1 MANKTYEGTAYKQSR
16 AAGAPWIISFVSS
29 AEDLLVWAGIPRRA
43 TSGLVGFQRALD
55 EPRVEKAKVF
65 FNTNLNQSPTA
76 LVVGVHPQSD
86 PNRLVNLEFLEGDA
100 NSNVRRCRLVI
111 DFAAGDLPIEA
122 AVAQVKAQIVT
133 RLGTGS
139 AALGSDADADG
150 EIVESDA
157 SDQVEILAGDP
168 GVASV
173 LDVQDVDP
181 DEQDDEIELGRSVLR
196 DLLANLGDEQWTV
209 EHAEDI
215 RDLAKPA
222 TIIDGQH
229 RVVGA
234 QLCERNIP
242 FAVCAIFDCSWPEQV
257 FQFTVVNYTA
267 KGIPDQFITANA
279 ALSLTKDELNALQSR
294 LVQAGVKVIEYELM
308 KVVEFDPRSPFHGLV
323 NLSEKSDP
331 NKIGYNTMVRV
342 ARRWYDAKHPAF
354 LNLLPQLYP
363 DMPGK
368 KNKAKRLD
376 RWKREDWGEFFI
388 DFWRVIH
395 GMYQPYGSHEA
406 GHSLWDVGHSNLIV
420 AIVLY
425 ELQEAFL
432 KNLNAQDE
440 EFFIPKDPTNAVLE
454 LRDKLRKRAEKFVE
468 WIPANFFSSRW
479 GWSSL
484 SIGPGRAALSD
495 ALTKFV
501 DSKGSFQYANSSL
514 VTGKTA
520 G

>member
-1 MANKTYEGTAYKQSR
+1 MAIKTYEGTAYKQSR

-29 AEDLLVWAGIPRRA
+29 AEDLLAWAGIPRRA
-43 TSGLVGFQRALD
+43 TSGLVGFQRGLD
-55 EPRVEKAKVF
+55 GPRAEKAKVF

-76 LVVGVHPQSD
+76 LVVGVHPQSGSGR
-86 PNRLVNLEFLEGDA
+86 PVNLEFLEGD
-100 NSNVRRCRLVI
+100 NKSTVRRCKLVI
-111 DFAAGDLPIEA
+111 DFAAGDLDVEA
-122 AVAQVKAQIVT
+122 AVAQVKAQIIN
-133 RLGTGS
+133 RLGTAS
-139 AALGSDADADG
+139 AVAVNDLDADAETAEG
-150 EIVESDA
+150 EA
-157 SDQVEILAGDP
+157 SDQAEILADASASGLDGGD
-168 GVASV
+168 AE
-173 LDVQDVDP
+173 P
-181 DEQDDEIELGRSVLR
+181 DEQEDEIELGRSVLR
-196 DLLANLGDEQWTV
+196 DLLANLGDEQWTA

-279 ALSLTKDELNALQSR
+279 ALSLTKDELTALQSR

-363 DMPGK
+363 DMAGK

-376 RWKREDWGEFFI
+376 RWKREDWGGFFV

-395 GMYQPYGSHEA
+395 GMYSPYGSHEA

-440 EFFIPKDPTNAVLE
+440 EFFIPKDPTNSVLE
-454 LRDKLRKRAEKFVE
+454 LREKLRKRAEKFVE
-468 WIPANFFSSRW
+468 WIPVGFFGSRW